1 MTTKTLSFWGKSPA
15 LLSRRRRLTDPRAGV
30 VGLTSA
36 LALLE
41 RGYRVSVVAKHMPG
55 DYDAAEYASPFGGA
69 NWWSVADAGSR
80 EAHWDELT
88 FGCLWRLATQVPA
101 AGIHVQDSRIY
112 RRGKDRDTVVT
123 RWQNTLLSDEP
134 WFRGLVPGF
143 RRLRADEL
151 LAVAGADSGT
161 AFTSVCIN
169 VAVFLPYL
177 VSQCLARGGT
187 FRRATVAHVCE
198 AAGLHASGQRAAVV
212 VNCSGLMACR
222 LGGVM
227 DGKVIPVRGQIVM
240 VRNEIPAMINISG
253 TDDGPDEGTYLMMR
267 AAGASLSLSLS
278 YTLPLSLSLS
288 LPHTLPLSLSHTL
301 PPSLSF
307 PHTPSLSLSPTHT
320 PPSLP
325 PTPSLPLSLWHLQL
339 TGSRRRRH
347 GDWRQ
352 LPEGQLGY
360 DPGPKHGAE
369 DPEARHRGVPAASE
383 ARAGRRR
390 ARHHPGL
397 CCPAPVADRRRAPRE
412 GGD

>member
-1 MTTKTLSFWGKSPA
+1 M
-15 LLSRRRRLTDPRAGV
+15 

-41 RGYRVSVVAKHMPG
+41 RGYCVSVVAKHMPG
-55 DYDAAEYASPFGGA
+55 DYDAAEYASPLAGA

-88 FGCLWRLATQVPA
+88 FGWLWRLATQAPA

-112 RRGKDRDTVVT
+112 RRGKDRDTAVAQ
-123 RWQNTLLSDEP
+123 WQNTLLSDEP

-143 RRLRADEL
+143 RQLRADEL
-151 LAVAGADSGT
+151 LAVGADGGT

-227 DGKVIPVRGQIVM
+227 DGKVIPVRGQIVV
-240 VRNEIPAMINISG
+240 VRNEIPAMINASG
-253 TDDGPDEGTYLMMR
+253 TDGGPDEGTYLMMR
-267 AAGASLSLSLS
+267 AAGASLSLSPPHS
-278 YTLPLSLSLS
+278 LSLTPSLPHAPSLS
-288 LPHTLPLSLSHTL
+288 LPLSPTLPL
-301 PPSLSF
+301 SLSF
-307 PHTPSLSLSPTHT
+307 PHTPSLSLSFPH
-320 PPSLP
+320 
-325 PTPSLPLSLWHLQL
+325 TPSLSLSLSG
-339 TGSRRRRH
+339 T
-347 GDWRQ
+347 
-352 LPEGQLGY
+352 Y
-360 DPGPKHGAE
+360 N
-369 DPEARHRGVPAASE
+369 
-383 ARAGRRR
+383 
-390 ARHHPGL
+390 
-397 CCPAPVADRRRAPRE
+397 
-412 GGD
+412 